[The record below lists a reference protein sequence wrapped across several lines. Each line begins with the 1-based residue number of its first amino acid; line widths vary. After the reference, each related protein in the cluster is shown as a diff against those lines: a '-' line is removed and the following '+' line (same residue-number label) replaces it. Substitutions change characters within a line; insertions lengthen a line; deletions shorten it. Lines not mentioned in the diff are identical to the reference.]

1 MYSRWL
7 QYNLKE
13 KLDWAY
19 VHILFGARQTG
30 KSTILKSLI
39 PENSLILDFSNLS
52 ERTRYLQKPE
62 TLIEECL
69 ATPNGNTPQFVF
81 IDEAQTVPLIFDCVQ
96 HLYDKDKKRWRFV
109 LCGSSARKLRKTGA
123 NLLPGRSI
131 IHHLYPLTLAEII
144 HGGGD
149 NESIVLPFAWPDK
162 ARAINR
168 FPQMDLLEMLTYGS
182 LPGITTADKA
192 AKADVLKTYS
202 SIFIEEEIRR
212 EAMLK
217 DMGVFIRFIALAA
230 AESGNIVN
238 YSSISREIGLSVPT
252 IKSYYQILEDMFIG
266 FSVSAFTK
274 SPRKNILSTPK
285 FIFFDI
291 GVRNAACGMKLTV
304 QEILANPG
312 PIFEQWIGM
321 ELWKRIRY
329 LGEGTLYYQRSK
341 AGYEVDFIVESNGKT
356 IPVEVKWT
364 ERPDFHDA
372 KHLITFIDENKNC
385 EEGFV
390 VCRCPRPMQI
400 HEKVKAIPWF
410 MI

>member
-13 KLDWAY
+13 KLDWPY

-30 KSTILKSLI
+30 KSTILKSLM
-39 PENSLILDFSNLS
+39 PENSRILDFSNLS

-69 ATPNGNTPQFVF
+69 AIPKENVPQFVF

-96 HLYDKDKKRWRFV
+96 HLYDKDKNRWRFV
-109 LCGSSARKLRKTGA
+109 MCGSSARKLRRTGA

-131 IHHLYPLTLAEII
+131 IHYLYPLTLAEIL
-144 HGGGD
+144 HLGGD
-149 NESIVLPFAWPDK
+149 NESLVLPFAWPEK
-162 ARAINR
+162 VRGINR
-168 FPQMDLLEMLTYGS
+168 FPQMDLLKMLTFGS
-182 LPGITTADKA
+182 LPGIATADEA
-192 AKADVLKTYS
+192 AKSDVLKTYS

-217 DMGVFIRFIALAA
+217 DMGVFIRFITLAA
-230 AESGNIVN
+230 AESGSIINF
-238 YSSISREIGLSVPT
+238 SSISREIGLSVPT

-266 FSVSAFTK
+266 FSVPAFTK

-291 GVRNAACGMKLTV
+291 GVRNAATGMNLTI

-312 PIFEQWIGM
+312 PVFEQWVGM
-321 ELWKRIRY
+321 ELWKRIKY
-329 LGEGTLYYQRSK
+329 LGEGALYYQRSK
-341 AGYEVDFIVESNGKT
+341 AGYEIDFIVESKGNT

-364 ERPDFHDA
+364 EKPDFHDA
-372 KHLITFIDENKNC
+372 KHLLTFIGENRNC

-410 MI
+410 ML